1 MDKHTSEINI
11 CLGHAHFLSLNFD
24 NVFEDHPHYDLQ
36 RLLIDDDY
44 YSGIGLTWTH
54 NPTNSSNLSELEFE
68 YAVISNGMK
77 NVKEVINEE
86 GITGDQ
92 YLTLKADFD
101 QFLIDISVIE
111 RQIVTLR
118 DS

>member
-1 MDKHTSEINI
+1 MERHTSQINI

-24 NVFEDHPHYDLQ
+24 NSFEGHPHYDLQ
-36 RLLIDDDY
+36 RLLTNNDY
-44 YSGIGLTWTH
+44 YSSIDLTWTR
-54 NPTNSSNLSELEFE
+54 NNSNSSELSRLESE
-68 YAVISNGMK
+68 YVTISNGMK
-77 NVKEVINEE
+77 NLKEVINEE
-86 GITGDQ
+86 SITGDR

-111 RQIVTLR
+111 RQIVILR

>member
-1 MDKHTSEINI
+1 MERHTSEINI
-11 CLGHAHFLSLNFD
+11 CLGHAHFLSLNFN

-36 RLLIDDDY
+36 RLLINDDY
-44 YSGIGLTWTH
+44 YSGIGLTWTRD
-54 NPTNSSNLSELEFE
+54 NSTSSELSRLESE

-77 NVKEVINEE
+77 NLKEVINEE
-86 GITGDQ
+86 GIAGDQ
-92 YLTLKADFD
+92 YLTLKAEFD